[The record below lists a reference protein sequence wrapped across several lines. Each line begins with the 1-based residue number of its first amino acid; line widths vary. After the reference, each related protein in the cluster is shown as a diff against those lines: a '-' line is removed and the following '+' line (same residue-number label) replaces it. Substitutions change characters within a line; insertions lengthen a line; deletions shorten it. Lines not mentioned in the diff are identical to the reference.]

1 MLACRFISNLIS
13 PLDLSQISQWEASNL
28 TPGKRSESML
38 GRGRGDRGLG
48 LRVGNYER
56 RTGRVKVG
64 EQGKKSV
71 RKKGERGTENL
82 PIQGSAVYCQK

>member
-1 MLACRFISNLIS
+1 
-13 PLDLSQISQWEASNL
+13 
-28 TPGKRSESML
+28 ML

-48 LRVGNYER
+48 LRVGNYERSER

-82 PIQGSAVYCQK
+82 PIQGSVVYCQK